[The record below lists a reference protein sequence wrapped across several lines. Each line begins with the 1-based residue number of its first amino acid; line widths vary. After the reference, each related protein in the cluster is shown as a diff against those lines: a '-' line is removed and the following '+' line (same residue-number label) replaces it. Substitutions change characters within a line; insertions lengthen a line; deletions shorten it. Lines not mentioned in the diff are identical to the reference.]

1 MCSVYEPGW
10 MEQHQ
15 YRCCKKPFL
24 SIEEIDA
31 GENPP
36 NSKEFLLTVTP
47 PILILKG
54 GIILERFE
62 G

>member
-1 MCSVYEPGW
+1 

-15 YRCCKKPFL
+15 YRRCKNPFL

-47 PILILKG
+47 PILILKD

>member
-1 MCSVYEPGW
+1 

-15 YRCCKKPFL
+15 YRSSKNPYL

-36 NSKEFLLTVTP
+36 NSKEFLLTETP
-47 PILILKG
+47 PILILKD